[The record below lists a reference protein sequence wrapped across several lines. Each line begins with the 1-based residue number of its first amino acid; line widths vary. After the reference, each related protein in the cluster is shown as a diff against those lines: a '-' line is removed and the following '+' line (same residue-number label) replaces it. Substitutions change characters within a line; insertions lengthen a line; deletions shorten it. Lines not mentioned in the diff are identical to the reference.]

1 MLGAAMNRA
10 PQLFRAAVLT
20 VPSLDVL
27 QVMVEDEYM
36 VHELGDPHDREEYF
50 AAKAWSPA
58 ENVDKWQQATSMQG
72 LTTACSPDVL
82 VRVALYDQDVP
93 FW

>member
-1 MLGAAMNRA
+1 MVGAALNRA
-10 PQLFRAAVLT
+10 PLLFRAAVLT

-36 VHELGDPHDREEYF
+36 VHELGDPHDTAEYF

-58 ENVDKWQQATSMQG
+58 ENVGRRASEPSGTVTSRATG
-72 LTTACSPDVL
+72 TDVL